1 MKVETHEELDI
12 PDGVHGSKRATEV
25 LRAWIADG
33 SLHVA
38 LSPEVFSHDVSE
50 WGRLL
55 ADIASHAANAVS
67 LDGQMDQQEAIK
79 AIEAAFDRGRVHSAS
94 RPPESMTGAIKRGP
108 RH

>member
-1 MKVETHEELDI
+1 MDDEAHEELDI

-55 ADIASHAANAVS
+55 SDIASHVANAVA
-67 LDGQMDQQEAIK
+67 LDGQMDRHEALKVID
-79 AIEAAFDRGRVHSAS
+79 AAFDRGLLQTSE
-94 RPPESMTGAIKRGP
+94 RPSQTLTGKIKRGT